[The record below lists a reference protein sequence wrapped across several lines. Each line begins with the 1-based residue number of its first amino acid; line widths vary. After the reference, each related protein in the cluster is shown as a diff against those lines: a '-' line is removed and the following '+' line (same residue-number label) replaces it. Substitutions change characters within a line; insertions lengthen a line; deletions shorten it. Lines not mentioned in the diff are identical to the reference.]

1 MFHNFLKLSRFII
14 LIAVLGSFLAAL
26 ASLIFGGIKTILVMV
41 NIFQGALAETATK
54 VVTVSF
60 IEVID
65 LFLVGTIFYIVSLGL
80 YELFIDDRLD
90 LPPWLAIHSLDD
102 LKSMLINGI
111 VVILGVYFLGVLVAW
126 DGQTDLI
133 QIGAS
138 IALVIAALT
147 LFQFVKSKQNG
158 H

>member
-1 MFHNFLKLSRFII
+1 MFHNFLKLSRFIT

-41 NIFQGALAETATK
+41 DIFQGALAETATK

-90 LPPWLAIHSLDD
+90 LPQWLVIHSLDD

-111 VVILGVYFLGVLVAW
+111 VVILGVYFLGVLVAG
-126 DGQTDLI
+126 DAQTDLI
-133 QIGAS
+133 QIGVS
-138 IALVIAALT
+138 IALVIGALT